1 MDTEFTK
8 WLVTLGVGGVLA
20 GYMFAF
26 YRKDI
31 KNYTELWKM
40 ATDRLLDTLEKN
52 TASNLKL
59 ITLIENIERNTLRKA
74 DIKYIINKGKMEQKD
89 YDSD

>member
-1 MDTEFTK
+1 LDTEFTK